1 MKKTKLN
8 IRFHNPNTEEETVQ
22 YIAKAGETGAGET
35 GSDSYRCEDAGNG
48 WTGFCRKS
56 T

>member
-22 YIAKAGETGAGET
+22 YIAKIFVAVQRLEKEVESAIQKKE
-35 GSDSYRCEDAGNG
+35 YEEVM
-48 WTGFCRKS
+48 KIV
-56 T
+56 

>member
-22 YIAKAGETGAGET
+22 YIAKIFVAEGVQRLEKEVESAIQKKE
-35 GSDSYRCEDAGNG
+35 YEEVM
-48 WTGFCRKS
+48 KIV
-56 T
+56 